1 MATDKGYVGYVMDML
16 GHFDGVSTRAMMGE
30 YVLYFR
36 DKVIGGI
43 YNNRVLLKR
52 VPAIDRMIPK
62 VKLEI
67 PYNGAKEM
75 VLLEDIENRTFTKEL
90 FESMYDELPIN
101 KKRKK

>member
-1 MATDKGYVGYVMDML
+1 
-16 GHFDGVSTRAMMGE
+16 
-30 YVLYFR
+30 
-36 DKVIGGI
+36 
-43 YNNRVLLKR
+43 
-52 VPAIDRMIPK
+52 MIPK

-67 PYNGAKEM
+67 PYSGAKEM

>member
-1 MATDKGYVGYVMDML
+1 MATDKGYVEYVMDML

-52 VPAIDRMIPK
+52 VPAIDRMIPN

-67 PYNGAKEM
+67 PYSGAKEM

>member
-1 MATDKGYVGYVMDML
+1 MATDKGYVEYVMDML

-52 VPAIDRMIPK
+52 VPAIDRMIPN

-67 PYNGAKEM
+67 PYSGAKEM
-75 VLLEDIENRTFTKEL
+75 VLLEDVENRTFTKEL